1 MEDDPAAEQDDE
13 DIVGDE
19 FAVEQDDDIVDD
31 DDLPRPRRPRKRR
44 RQSAGAPIQLVVAVG
59 GGGRWATRSV
69 RCECLVI
76 VSLVMSR
83 LFFFARSKLLAI
95 CLLGYSLVRVRFH
108 YCYLIVAMASVVWC
122 LFVLNHDHR
131 RLFKLP
137 GLTSAARRPASL
149 LSKCM
154 SPRTAT
160 ATTTAKGHPPMGMLA
175 RRTFAGST
183 TLQWRG
189 GRAGGRVLCLA

>member
-69 RCECLVI
+69 RCECLFI
-76 VSLVMSR
+76 VSLVMSLCSR
-83 LFFFARSKLLAI
+83 HRHLFVFARSELLAI
-95 CLLGYSLVRVRFH
+95 CLLGYSLVPVRFH
-108 YCYLIVAMASVVWC
+108 YCC
-122 LFVLNHDHR
+122 H
-131 RLFKLP
+131 
-137 GLTSAARRPASL
+137 G
-149 LSKCM
+149 
-154 SPRTAT
+154 
-160 ATTTAKGHPPMGMLA
+160 
-175 RRTFAGST
+175 
-183 TLQWRG
+183 
-189 GRAGGRVLCLA
+189 